1 MALAEQGGGEVTVVL
16 ADERVKRRSV
26 SPSCGGG
33 VRPPDRYVCCTT
45 RPLRSASKVGLFLLA
60 MTKPGEVPGD
70 PTEAGHAER
79 QGFESAWVVDQ
90 LVAGSGMPFLESR
103 TTLAAVAAAMMT
115 IRLGLGVSCGR

>member
-1 MALAEQGGGEVTVVL
+1 
-16 ADERVKRRSV
+16 
-26 SPSCGGG
+26 
-33 VRPPDRYVCCTT
+33 
-45 RPLRSASKVGLFLLA
+45 
-60 MTKPGEVPGD
+60 MTKPGEIPGD